1 MKRAIPTAM
10 SFRVCVYPDCDDP
23 TMFIAHSLEVDVIGT
38 GSSVQ
43 DALSELLE
51 VIEVQLDSCD
61 RTGAHVF
68 FPAPNDVWELYR
80 SKDVRKLSGELAD
93 RIIRDANKRLGHNV
107 PSFDNI
113 HASQDIPSEQ
123 FVMA

>member
-1 MKRAIPTAM
+1 M
-10 SFRVCVYPDCDDP
+10 
-23 TMFIAHSLEVDVIGT
+23 
-38 GSSVQ
+38 Q

-61 RTGAHVF
+61 RIGAQVF

-80 SKDVRKLSGELAD
+80 SKDVRKLPGELAD